1 MKKWLVVMM
10 AVWLTSC
17 SSGGESKSYYQ
28 LPIAQ
33 GGDKVQLIRAIAC
46 CGLNRL
52 QYLITWRGMVW
63 CTRPAT

>member
-33 GGDKVQLIRAIAC
+33 GGTKFS
-46 CGLNRL
+46 
-52 QYLITWRGMVW
+52 
-63 CTRPAT
+63 